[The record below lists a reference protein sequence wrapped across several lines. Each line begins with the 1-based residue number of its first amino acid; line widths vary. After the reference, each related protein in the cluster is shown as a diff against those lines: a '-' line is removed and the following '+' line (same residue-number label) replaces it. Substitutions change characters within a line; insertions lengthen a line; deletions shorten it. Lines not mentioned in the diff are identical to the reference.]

1 MISQRC
7 IFIYSGDGHLI
18 KVLFKVLFFLVRFM
32 LTCLLRVV
40 SYRYETNRKQR
51 STPLGVDGTA
61 SHPESRRIIQEVEGH
76 AGASQQGQ
84 DQQLQSQ
91 PAAAAPAPVSVAAG
105 ARVPDVVPAA
115 LAETEAAA
123 MASTSAR

>member
-1 MISQRC
+1 
-7 IFIYSGDGHLI
+7 
-18 KVLFKVLFFLVRFM
+18 
-32 LTCLLRVV
+32 
-40 SYRYETNRKQR
+40 
-51 STPLGVDGTA
+51 
-61 SHPESRRIIQEVEGH
+61 VEGH